1 MGSRAKGS
9 SQTRSARRVT
19 RAMRIDPPPVTKEE
33 LALAAES
40 RGLQLETSTFGPLF
54 KVTARRISST
64 GSSTSS
70 VFDAG
75 DNQDTDIIGEHDGF
89 IAPPPF
95 GILHMDSMRIYNSR
109 IDKTNESSMR
119 SVFGVSILLG
129 ATSALMA
136 YEKNCHKMELLAID
150 DGNEYAAKLVKY
162 YSRLGFKEIRKV
174 GDGANTDLF
183 DLLVWGGVGTRM
195 NGDLEQ
201 LLTKWGGLVRK
212 QAKSFKEDNNK

>member
-1 MGSRAKGS
+1 
-9 SQTRSARRVT
+9 
-19 RAMRIDPPPVTKEE
+19 
-33 LALAAES
+33 
-40 RGLQLETSTFGPLF
+40 
-54 KVTARRISST
+54 
-64 GSSTSS
+64 
-70 VFDAG
+70 
-75 DNQDTDIIGEHDGF
+75 
-89 IAPPPF
+89 
-95 GILHMDSMRIYNSR
+95 
-109 IDKTNESSMR
+109 MR

>member
-1 MGSRAKGS
+1 M
-9 SQTRSARRVT
+9 
-19 RAMRIDPPPVTKEE
+19 TKEE

-70 VFDAG
+70 VFDAVFDAG